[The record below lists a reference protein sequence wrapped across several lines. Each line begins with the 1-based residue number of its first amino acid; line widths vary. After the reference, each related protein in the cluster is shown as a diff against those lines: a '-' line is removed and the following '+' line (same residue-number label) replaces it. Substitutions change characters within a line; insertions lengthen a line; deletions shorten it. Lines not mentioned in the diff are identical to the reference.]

1 MLIKRRAV
9 LAAGL
14 AGSAMAACG
23 PRRPPP
29 LNAVEG
35 RLADW
40 AREILADSPELAS
53 QAGVSEDVVGFA
65 FASRLDDRSA
75 NAVDARR
82 SAAIRRLAELL
93 SLDRTQLNPSDAL
106 ALSVLDQHFAN
117 TAAAADF
124 AYGRFSPLGGISPYV
139 LNQLDSA
146 FIELP
151 SFLEERHA
159 VAGEADAEAYLAR
172 LRAVADALDQE
183 TARMTAEAA
192 LGVRPPGFIMD
203 QTYAR
208 LQDALSQSA
217 QAQPYFTDFSRKLAA
232 RAADETDTTRTA
244 QMERRHLSY
253 LARAEAILR
262 EHILPAHQRAALALR
277 NARGAAN
284 DDPSVKRLPNGQDFY
299 AVALKIETTTDL
311 AASEIHAIGLTR
323 VADLTRGL
331 DVALRRLGLTEG
343 PVGVRLSQMTADPRY
358 RYPDSDEGR
367 AELMADVRRRIDAV
381 MQRAPQWFG
390 ALPRTPLDIRRVP
403 VLAEASAPGAYYS
416 PPSLDGATPGIYYLN
431 LRNLGELTRID
442 LPTQDF
448 HEAAPGHHFQIALAQ
463 ERANAPLLNRLLSFN
478 AYSEGWALYAEQ
490 LADEVGL
497 LDGDGPGRVGYLRWQ
512 LWRAARLVVDTGLHA
527 LGWARQ
533 QAIDYLLAVTG
544 DVRGV
549 IETEVDRYVVWPGQ
563 ACGYELGRREIAR
576 LRELARNQLG
586 PDFDLRGFHDAVLLN
601 GELPLSVLDD
611 VVRSWIPE
619 QRSLAARERQKR

>member
-1 MLIKRRAV
+1 MIMKRRSV
-9 LAAGL
+9 LMAGL
-14 AGSAMAACG
+14 AGAALAGCG
-23 PRRPPP
+23 PRRSPP

-53 QAGVSEDVVGFA
+53 QAGVSEEIVGAPFS
-65 FASRLDDRSA
+65 SRLDDRSSL
-75 NAVDARR
+75 AVEARR
-82 SAAIRRLAELL
+82 SAAIRRLAELR
-93 SLDRTQLNPSDAL
+93 SLDRSGLSAGDAL
-106 ALSVLDQHFAN
+106 NLTVLDEQFAN
-117 TAAAADF
+117 AASAADF
-124 AYGRFSPLGGISPYV
+124 EYGDFSPLGGVAPYV

-146 FIELP
+146 FIDLP
-151 SFLEERHA
+151 SFLDERHPIA
-159 VAGEADAEAYLAR
+159 SDADAEAYLQR
-172 LRAVADALDQE
+172 LRAVADAIDQE
-183 TARMTAEAA
+183 TARMGADAA
-192 LGVRPPGFIMD
+192 LSVRPPGFIMD
-203 QTYAR
+203 QTYAL
-208 LQDALSQSA
+208 LQDVLSQSA
-217 QAQPYFTDFSRKLAA
+217 QAQPYFVDLSRKLSA
-232 RAADETDTTRTA
+232 RAADETDPGRKA

-262 EHILPAHQRAALALR
+262 EHVLPAHQRAASVLR
-277 NARGAAN
+277 AQRPAASE
-284 DDPSVKRLPNGQDFY
+284 DPGVRRLPNGTDFY
-299 AVALKIETTTDL
+299 AAALKIETTTDL
-311 AASEIHAIGLTR
+311 APAEIHAVGLER
-323 VADLTRGL
+323 VADLTREL

-343 PVGVRLSQMTADPRY
+343 AVGARLAQMTADPRH

-381 MQRAPQWFG
+381 QQRAPQWFG
-390 ALPRTPLDIRRVP
+390 ALPRAALDIRRVP
-403 VLAEASAPGAYYS
+403 ALAEASAPGAYYS

-448 HEAAPGHHFQIALAQ
+448 HEAVPGHHFQIALAQ

-497 LDGDGPGRVGYLRWQ
+497 LDGDGVGRVGYLRWQ

-527 LGWARQ
+527 LDWPRQ
-533 QAIDYLLAVTG
+533 QAIDYLLSVTG

-549 IETEVDRYVVWPGQ
+549 VETEVDRYVVWPGQ

-576 LRELARNQLG
+576 LREHARNQLG
-586 PDFDLRGFHDAVLLN
+586 ADFDLRAFHDTVLLS
-601 GELPLSVLDD
+601 GELPMTVLGQ
-611 VVRSWIPE
+611 VVSRWIPE
-619 QRSLAARERQKR
+619 QRERSERERGRR